1 MYSGGLQKRKILGLL
16 SGYLVEEKGLKIV
29 EEPAGDF
36 DLVAEDSSGLRYGFI
51 VVEGAGRVEDKIL
64 AAGRVCYKAPY
75 DRVYIVIDRR
85 AWLKLT
91 GLREL
96 KNHFKEVY
104 QAGLLVVSEEGVLEI
119 FSAPRRGPKQPVEA
133 REGPV
138 REEPPASPVKV
149 PEERRVEKRTVEAP
163 HVEEETYSIEA
174 KRLEEEV
181 PESPKTEDLSG
192 LPSFIQDNPWL
203 RILSRERKR

>member
-1 MYSGGLQKRKILGLL
+1 M
-16 SGYLVEEKGLKIV
+16 
-29 EEPAGDF
+29 
-36 DLVAEDSSGLRYGFI
+36 
-51 VVEGAGRVEDKIL
+51 
-64 AAGRVCYKAPY
+64 
-75 DRVYIVIDRR
+75 IDRR

-138 REEPPASPVKV
+138 REELPARPVKV

-174 KRLEEEV
+174 KRVEEEV